1 MFRKVELNG
10 RQVEVLILH
19 QPSPALRKTLSQ
31 IGERPFVVIPDDGE
45 IAPAIAAVG
54 RAYAIY
60 AEFTAKARA
69 RVLADGN
76 KAAERAELLARFL
89 EALKQSAEPVAQ
101 LCVLDHVRQG
111 LKVLA
116 ELPDILRPQMEL
128 RRRRR
133 PAPARKEDAAA

>member
-1 MFRKVELNG
+1 MLRKVELNG

-69 RVLADGN
+69 RVLADGK
-76 KAAERAELLARFL
+76 KAAERAELLAKFL
-89 EALKQSAEPVAQ
+89 DALKQTAEPVAQ
-101 LCVLDHVRQG
+101 LCVLDHVREG

-116 ELPDILRPQMEL
+116 QLPDILRPQMEL
-128 RRRRR
+128 RRRR